1 MIPMVQLY
9 FRCLDSHVS
18 DTIVRKNH
26 SFHVVTT
33 IIVDA
38 SSPQRISLPMPA
50 QTIFNK
56 DVSPYIY
63 IFYVERPSDFF
74 FINERSSA
82 TGFVLSFRLPRYRSR
97 HFDTLDGSYW
107 RKVGSEDVISW
118 CWCGRDKEKR
128 NVCCD
133 EDCMGTY
140 LRVEIDSCFVCT
152 LVCIAVRSKVSM
164 SIYLLSSIVIIKGAS
179 KLSQSIF

>member
-1 MIPMVQLY
+1 MIRLY
-9 FRCLDSHVS
+9 ERIIRFTWSPPSSSTLLRHKGSRYRCQHK
-18 DTIVRKNH
+18 R
-26 SFHVVTT
+26 
-33 IIVDA
+33 
-38 SSPQRISLPMPA
+38 SLTKMFPP
-50 QTIFNK
+50 I
-56 DVSPYIY
+56 YIY
-63 IFYVERPSDFF
+63 LLRGKAERLF